1 MLFKSKSKT
10 TCTDHTQEFEVA
22 MLPQPSVYNEQLKDK
37 QIKNKIKK
45 SESVRK
51 IKSVIH
57 GSAQS
62 HVKMFFFA

>member
-45 SESVRK
+45 SVRK

>member
-22 MLPQPSVYNEQLKDK
+22 M
-37 QIKNKIKK
+37 IKNKIKK